1 MNEILNSNDFLLALD
16 ITATIVG
23 LVYIWLE
30 YRASIYLWIAGI
42 IMPAIDI
49 FLYYEAGLYAD
60 FGMAI
65 YYTLAAL
72 YGYAVWK
79 WGKKRGTAADE
90 QLPITRFPRRKVL
103 PVALLFAV
111 AWAAIY
117 EILIHFTNSDVPI
130 TDSFANALSFVGL
143 WALARKYLEQ
153 WMVWIV
159 VDVVL
164 SALYI
169 YKGIP
174 FKASLYA
181 LYVVIAVAG
190 YFKGKKMMTVQP
202 SEQYGKS

>member
-72 YGYAVWK
+72 YGYAMWK
-79 WGKKRGTAADE
+79 WGKKRRAAADE

-190 YFKGKKMMTVQP
+190 YFKWKKMMTVQS

>member
-90 QLPITRFPRRKVL
+90 QLPITRFPKRKVL

-190 YFKGKKMMTVQP
+190 YFKWKKMMTAQP
-202 SEQYGKS
+202 SE

>member
-16 ITATIVG
+16 ITATIGG

-190 YFKGKKMMTVQP
+190 YFKWKKMMTVQS

>member
-1 MNEILNSNDFLLALD
+1 MNEILNSNDFLLVLD

-190 YFKGKKMMTVQP
+190 YFKWKKMMTVQP
-202 SEQYGKS
+202 SE

>member
-79 WGKKRGTAADE
+79 WGKKRGAAADE
-90 QLPITRFPRRKVL
+90 QLPITRFPKGKVL

-190 YFKGKKMMTVQP
+190 YFKWKKMMTVQS
-202 SEQYGKS
+202 SERYGKS

>member
-79 WGKKRGTAADE
+79 WGKKRRAAADE
-90 QLPITRFPRRKVL
+90 QLPITRFPMHKVL

-117 EILIHFTNSDVPI
+117 EILIHFTTSAVPI
-130 TDSFANALSFVGL
+130 NDSFANALSFVGL

-190 YFKGKKMMTVQP
+190 YFKWKKMMTVQP
-202 SEQYGKS
+202 SE

>member
-130 TDSFANALSFVGL
+130 TDSFANALSSVGL

-190 YFKGKKMMTVQP
+190 YFKWKKMMTAQP
-202 SEQYGKS
+202 SE

>member
-79 WGKKRGTAADE
+79 WGKKRGAAADE

-190 YFKGKKMMTVQP
+190 YFKWKKMMTAQP

>member
-79 WGKKRGTAADE
+79 WGKKRGAAADE

-190 YFKGKKMMTVQP
+190 YFKWKKMMTAQP
-202 SEQYGKS
+202 SE

>member
-190 YFKGKKMMTVQP
+190 YFKWKKMMTAQP
-202 SEQYGKS
+202 SE

>member
-1 MNEILNSNDFLLALD
+1 MEEFVNTLD

-30 YRASIYLWIAGI
+30 YKASIYLWIVGI
-42 IMPAIDI
+42 IMQLIDI

-65 YYTLAAL
+65 YYALAAT
-72 YGYAVWK
+72 YGYVVWK
-79 WGKKRGTAADE
+79 FGKRNNQGTKE
-90 QLPITRFPRRKVL
+90 ELPITHFKQSQIL
-103 PVALLFAV
+103 PAILAFLVIWLI
-111 AWAAIY
+111 IY
-117 EILIHFTNSDVPI
+117 EILVLFTNSDVPI

-153 WMVWIV
+153 WIIWII
-159 VDVVL
+159 VDIVL

-174 FKASLYA
+174 FKAGLYA
-181 LYVVIAVAG
+181 LYVIIAIAG
-190 YFKGKKMMTVQP
+190 YHKWKKMIYEKQ
-202 SEQYGKS
+202 

>member
-1 MNEILNSNDFLLALD
+1 MEEFVNTLD

-30 YRASIYLWIAGI
+30 YKASIYLWIVGI
-42 IMPAIDI
+42 IMPLIDI

-65 YYTLAAL
+65 YYALAAT
-72 YGYAVWK
+72 YGYVLWK
-79 WGKKRGTAADE
+79 FGKRNNQGTKE
-90 QLPITRFPRRKVL
+90 ELPITHFKQSQIL
-103 PVALLFAV
+103 PAILAFLVIWLI
-111 AWAAIY
+111 IY
-117 EILIHFTNSDVPI
+117 EILVLFTNSDVPI

-153 WMVWIV
+153 WIIWII
-159 VDVVL
+159 VDIVL

-174 FKASLYA
+174 FKAGLYA
-181 LYVVIAVAG
+181 LYVIIAIAG
-190 YFKGKKMMTVQP
+190 YHKWKKMIYEKQ
-202 SEQYGKS
+202 

>member
-72 YGYAVWK
+72 YGYAMWK
-79 WGKKRGTAADE
+79 WGKKRRAAADE

-153 WMVWIV
+153 WMVWIL

-164 SALYI
+164 SVLYI

-190 YFKGKKMMTVQP
+190 YFKWKKMMTAQP
-202 SEQYGKS
+202 SE

>member
-79 WGKKRGTAADE
+79 WGKKRGAAADE
-90 QLPITRFPRRKVL
+90 QLPITRFPKRKVL

-190 YFKGKKMMTVQP
+190 YFKWKKMMTVQS
-202 SEQYGKS
+202 SERYGKS

>member
-1 MNEILNSNDFLLALD
+1 MNEILNSNDFLLVLD

-190 YFKGKKMMTVQP
+190 YFKWKKMMTAQP
-202 SEQYGKS
+202 SE

>member
-90 QLPITRFPRRKVL
+90 QLPITRFPKRKVL

-190 YFKGKKMMTVQP
+190 YFKWKKMMTAQS

>member
-90 QLPITRFPRRKVL
+90 QLPITRFPKRKVL

-190 YFKGKKMMTVQP
+190 YFKWKKMMTAQP
-202 SEQYGKS
+202 SERYGKS

>member
-1 MNEILNSNDFLLALD
+1 MDEILNSEDFLLTLD

-30 YRASIYLWIAGI
+30 YKASIFLWIAGI

-60 FGMAI
+60 FGMAV

-79 WGKKRGTAADE
+79 WGKKKGAAADE
-90 QLPITRFPRRKVL
+90 ELPITRFPRRKVL
-103 PVALLFAV
+103 PVVLLFAV

-153 WMVWIV
+153 WLVWIV

-190 YFKGKKMMTVQP
+190 YFKWKKMMAVET
-202 SEQYGKS
+202 YR

>member
-90 QLPITRFPRRKVL
+90 QLPITRFPKRKVL

-181 LYVVIAVAG
+181 LYVVIAVEG
-190 YFKGKKMMTVQP
+190 YFKWKKMMTVQS
-202 SEQYGKS
+202 SERYGKS

>member
-181 LYVVIAVAG
+181 LYVVIDVAG
-190 YFKGKKMMTVQP
+190 YFKWKKMMTVQS
-202 SEQYGKS
+202 SERYGKS

>member
-79 WGKKRGTAADE
+79 WGKKRGAAADE

-103 PVALLFAV
+103 PVALLFVV

-190 YFKGKKMMTVQP
+190 YFKWKKMMTAQP
-202 SEQYGKS
+202 SE

>member
-169 YKGIP
+169 YIGIP

-190 YFKGKKMMTVQP
+190 YFKWKKMMTVQS
-202 SEQYGKS
+202 SERYGKS